1 MRQSNPTD
9 SRLRYLARS
18 GTSQRI
24 IGHLARALAAATGR
38 DDLARRAESAAL
50 GAESPAEAVE
60 AVLEVLALRRCTTPL
75 DPMLQWFERQL
86 RKLDAEGD
94 ARGITELVQAAPGF
108 VQWYRAARPNLGQVT
123 LDQAKFGVQELARE
137 MEQAPPPSP
146 PGTVV
151 FEFDDG
157 WTIVQLPLTSLKAEG
172 TWMQN
177 CLAAGY
183 YDDVV
188 ESGEVEMYALRSPTG
203 VSRVNFAWD
212 VEDERWQEIQGRNNQ
227 PPVKRYRPYVRMFR
241 DYKLYGLGEDGLPKV
256 DEQREKLSEILKQ
269 FEAKVE
275 EACNSWEGLDW
286 TTEDGNGKL
295 YDGSY
300 AERSLSDR
308 LEWHCRY
315 VSNEDALLEAI
326 KRAEND
332 GATDF
337 DDVIGYLGQLSIDEL
352 RDLLESVDH
361 DVFSD
366 FEDDDDGEDDGDDGP
381 FIDAMNEVRD
391 DMVATV
397 RFVLPRDKHIIDK
410 IEEVESDANAA
421 CEQGGS
427 AVVQAINGEYEIA
440 VGELREA
447 SRIESEY
454 GDDPAWGPVLE
465 WFEGVISDIK
475 AGTLDVKADNTP
487 YAPGRPVTTKPSSD
501 SDVAG
506 KRRPRRDNAT
516 DLARRLRR

>member
-9 SRLRYLARS
+9 SRLRHLARS

-24 IGHLARALAAATGR
+24 IGHLARALAATTGR

-50 GAESPAEAVE
+50 AAASSTDAVE
-60 AVLEVLALRRCTTPL
+60 AVLEVLELGRRTTPL

-86 RKLDAEGD
+86 RKLDADGD
-94 ARGITELVQAAPGF
+94 ARGITELVQSAPGF

-123 LDQAKFGVQELARE
+123 LEQAKFGVQEFAHE

-157 WTIVQLPLTSLKAEG
+157 WTIVQLPLASLKAEG

-177 CLAAGY
+177 CLANGY

-212 VEDERWQEIQGRNNQ
+212 VEDEKWQEIQGRNNK

-256 DEQREKLSEILKQ
+256 DEQREALSEILKEL
-269 FEAKVE
+269 EAKVE
-275 EACNSWEGLDW
+275 EACNSWTGLDW
-286 TTEDGNGKL
+286 VTQDRRGNHF
-295 YDGSY
+295 DGSY
-300 AERSLSDR
+300 ANLSLSDR
-308 LEWHCRY
+308 LEWHCQR
-315 VSNEDALLEAI
+315 VNNEDALLEAI
-326 KRAEND
+326 KRAEDD
-332 GATDF
+332 GATDLE
-337 DDVIGYLGQLSIDEL
+337 DVIGYLGELSVDEL

-361 DVFSD
+361 DVFSE
-366 FEDDDDGEDDGDDGP
+366 FEDDEGEDDGDDGP
-381 FIDAMNEVRD
+381 FVEAMNEVRD
-391 DMVATV
+391 DMVATIEYV
-397 RFVLPRDKHIIDK
+397 VPRDREIIDY
-410 IEEVESDANAA
+410 INDVESSAVAA
-421 CEQGGS
+421 CDHGQS
-427 AVVQAINGEYEIA
+427 AVVQAIDAEYGIA
-440 VGELREA
+440 VDELRDA
-447 SRIESEY
+447 ARIESEY
-454 GDDPAWGPVLE
+454 GDDPTWGPVLD
-465 WFEGVISDIK
+465 WFEGVLNDIE
-475 AGTLDVKADNTP
+475 AGTFDAELDNTP
-487 YAPGRPVTTKPSSD
+487 YAPGRPVTTKPSSG

-506 KRRPRRDNAT
+506 KRRPRRYNTT